1 MWMSMEGNHEL
12 SNTDLRFALV
22 ICCPFLPFDKG
33 LEDLPGTSLF
43 FIKTQKGKA
52 VPFVVFEVKG

>member
-1 MWMSMEGNHEL
+1 MSMQGNLEL
-12 SNTDLRFALV
+12 NNTDLRFALA

-33 LEDLPGTSLF
+33 LEDLPGPSLF

-52 VPFVVFEVKG
+52 VPFVVVEVKG